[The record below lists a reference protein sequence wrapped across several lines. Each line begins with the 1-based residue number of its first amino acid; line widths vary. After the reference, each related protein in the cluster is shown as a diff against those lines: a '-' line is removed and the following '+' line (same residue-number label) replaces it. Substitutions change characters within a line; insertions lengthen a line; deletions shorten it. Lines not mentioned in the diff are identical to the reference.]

1 MASIHIIGAGAVGS
15 YYGALLA
22 RAGHRVTMVTRGTH
36 LEEIRR
42 TGRILV
48 RERDG
53 DTWSAPVDAADA
65 PPTDPDAELVVVTV
79 KSHDTANV
87 AEMLRGM
94 VPPNAVVLS
103 LQNGVENVE
112 RLAGV
117 LGHGRVLGATA
128 FVGLWRERPGEVVHG
143 AEGLV
148 TIGHPTDPDA
158 PALSAVTA
166 LVGGSWTVSRTA
178 DLDHALWHKLLWN
191 VGFNPLCAATGASA
205 GTLLARPEHARVV
218 RAAME
223 EARAVARA
231 RGVAISEADVEDMA
245 RDRAS
250 LRGYLPSTLRDAL
263 AGRRLERDALCG
275 FVAREGA
282 RLGIPTPVNAA
293 LDAVLA
299 LQEGERQTKA
309 G

>member
-22 RAGHRVTMVTRGTH
+22 RDGHRVTMVTRGAH

-42 TGRILV
+42 TGRIVV
-48 RERDG
+48 READG
-53 DTWSAPVDAADA
+53 SAWSAPVACGGAPAAD
-65 PPTDPDAELVVVTV
+65 PDVELVVVGV
-79 KSHDTANV
+79 KSHDTPAV
-87 AEMLRGM
+87 AEALGRV
-94 VPPNAVVLS
+94 VPPTAIVLS
-103 LQNGVENVE
+103 LQNGVENVG
-112 RLAGV
+112 RLARA
-117 LGHGRVLGATA
+117 LGGGRVVGATA
-128 FVGLWRERPGEVVHG
+128 FVGLWRERAGEVVHG

-148 TIGHPTDPDA
+148 TMGHPDGPDA
-158 PALSAVTA
+158 PALRRATA
-166 LVGGSWTVSRTA
+166 LVGGSWEVTRA
-178 DLDHALWHKLLWN
+178 PDLDHALWHKLLWN

-223 EARAVARA
+223 EARAVALA

>member
-1 MASIHIIGAGAVGS
+1 
-15 YYGALLA
+15 
-22 RAGHRVTMVTRGTH
+22 MVTRGPH
-36 LEEIRR
+36 LEALRR

-48 RERDG
+48 RESDG
-53 DTWSAPVDAADA
+53 GVWSAPVACADA
-65 PPTDPDAELVVVTV
+65 PLDDPDVELVVVTV
-79 KSHDTANV
+79 KSHDTSTV
-87 AEMLRGM
+87 AQLLGRGRAI
-94 VPPNAVVLS
+94 PPNAIVLS
-103 LQNGVENVE
+103 LQNGVENVG
-112 RLAGV
+112 RLAAA
-117 LGHGRVLGATA
+117 LGHWRVLGATA

-158 PALSAVTA
+158 PALAAVTA
-166 LVGGSWTVSRTA
+166 LVGGSWRLERTS

-205 GTLLARPEHARVV
+205 GSLLARPEHARLV

-223 EARAVARA
+223 EAQAVAGA
-231 RGVAISEADVEDMA
+231 RGVMISDADVEDMA
-245 RDRAS
+245 RDRPS
-250 LRGYLPSTLRDAL
+250 FLGYLPSTARDAL